1 METCGVYE
9 LTSTGDVVDFY
20 LKISTGPELFWFR
33 AGTTKNLWARA
44 CAQRGRLKKIKA
56 DRTSAKADSPGPLSC
71 GAILSMNSR
80 PSRHGGSTVW
90 KPKQRRFLQLLS
102 SGSSPEE
109 IARELKVNPKLLSRW
124 RSLPGFQ
131 EALEETCKDRIME
144 EMPRLLQALTEKA
157 KEGNVQAIKIL
168 FDYLGQLRGKNETNF
183 GDFNEEERQKVK
195 ALLKEIIDLDEPAE
209 DTTPPEGCTQGDGV
223 GG

>member
-1 METCGVYE
+1 
-9 LTSTGDVVDFY
+9 
-20 LKISTGPELFWFR
+20 
-33 AGTTKNLWARA
+33 
-44 CAQRGRLKKIKA
+44 
-56 DRTSAKADSPGPLSC
+56 
-71 GAILSMNSR
+71 MNSR

-109 IARELKVNPKLLSRW
+109 IAQELKVSPRLLSRW

-157 KEGNVQAIKIL
+157 KEGNVPAIKIL
-168 FDYLGQLRGKNETNF
+168 FDYLGQLHGKNETNL
-183 GDFNEEERQKVK
+183 GDFSEEEWQKAN
-195 ALLKEIIDLDEPAE
+195 ALLKEIISLGEYGEGEPAPGGE
-209 DTTPPEGCTQGDGV
+209 PVQEGRGEE
-223 GG
+223 